1 MSRRSNALAI
11 SLVCCWLGSLASAQ
25 QPSATTSRD
34 LVGTWT
40 LVSTE
45 RLSGGSPSAVANP
58 RGLLIYDRAGH
69 VLEIVTHG
77 GRAPYTGGQPTPAEA
92 QVTLANYGG
101 FWGGYRLDERAGRIT
116 FHPEG
121 AVNPNLM
128 GQDVVR
134 SYEFR
139 NDRLVV
145 TTVSGEPG
153 PPGGTRWAWERV
165 PPVDNLSPTYRRVI
179 GFWRHVVE
187 KRVNPTTGAVISENR
202 RAPSVIVYSPSGYVG
217 VHFVP
222 LNRKPFA
229 GAAPTDEEA
238 RAAIM
243 GYVGYYGALTV
254 YPGMVFHHQLAT
266 LGPGSGNTLKRSFE
280 IDGKEIHLRFPP
292 TVNQQGEPTTTLVT
306 LERLS
311 GDAEMLPQSGAAK

>member
-1 MSRRSNALAI
+1 MSRESTAFI
-11 SLVCCWLGSLASAQ
+11 ITLVLGWLVQSAYAQ
-25 QPSATTSRD
+25 RTTTSTARD

-40 LVSTE
+40 LVSTD
-45 RLSGGSPSAVANP
+45 RLSGGSPSAVTNP
-58 RGLLIYDRAGH
+58 RGLLIYDAAGH

-77 GRAPYTGGQPTPAEA
+77 GRVPYGAGQPTPAEA
-92 QVTLANYGG
+92 QVTFANYGG

-116 FHPEG
+116 VHPEG
-121 AVNPNLM
+121 AVNPKLM

-153 PPGGTRWAWERV
+153 PGSTRWVWERV
-165 PPVDNLSPTYRRVI
+165 PPVDNLSSTYRRVV

-187 KRVNPTTGAVISENR
+187 KRVNLTTGAVISENR

-229 GAAPTDEEA
+229 GDVPTDEEA

-280 IDGKEIHLRFPP
+280 IDGKEIHLKFPP
-292 TVNQQGEPTTTLVT
+292 TVNQSGEQTTTLVT

-311 GDAEMLPQSGAAK
+311 GDAEMLP